1 MLIYSLCN
9 SLSTQ
14 LAEKQNAIYHNIYNS
29 IKDVPTKI
37 WDKLVPT
44 HRFFLQRPYLSVLE
58 NTHKDKIDFRYVVY
72 YDNEEAVAVS
82 VFQLIRVEG
91 KENLR
96 LNSTQK
102 EIAQKNET
110 DCKLSDIG
118 KSVKSKVV
126 NRIHRLSF
134 RMLVAGNVFI
144 TGEHGFCY
152 VPKFEH
158 HAFESLNK
166 AIDDV
171 LAQEKAKNNEVT
183 AVMVK
188 DFYENALEKAKHLQ
202 QYSYQEIVAEPNME
216 MEIRP
221 EWHTF
226 DDYLASML
234 SKYRVRAKSFFKKGK
249 HLVRK
254 DLTLEEIAAHQERLH
269 EMYVKIA
276 DSADINLA
284 KVSVNYFTEL
294 KRTLGDDFNVR
305 AYFLEEK
312 LVGFISTFKAHHE
325 LEAHFV
331 GYDEH
336 YNRSHAIYANV
347 LYDIVT
353 IGIEQK
359 VEKIVMGRTAPEIK
373 SAVGAVG
380 VHLNCFIRHKSYLKN
395 QIIGLLV
402 NQFRQDEWVQRSPF
416 KEITASQSV
425 NKQEKVAILVS

>member
-1 MLIYSLCN
+1 
-9 SLSTQ
+9 
-14 LAEKQNAIYHNIYNS
+14 
-29 IKDVPTKI
+29 
-37 WDKLVPT
+37 
-44 HRFFLQRPYLSVLE
+44 
-58 NTHKDKIDFRYVVY
+58 
-72 YDNEEAVAVS
+72 
-82 VFQLIRVEG
+82 
-91 KENLR
+91 
-96 LNSTQK
+96 
-102 EIAQKNET
+102 
-110 DCKLSDIG
+110 
-118 KSVKSKVV
+118 
-126 NRIHRLSF
+126 
-134 RMLVAGNVFI
+134 MLVAGNVFI
-144 TGEHGFCY
+144 TGEHGFYY
-152 VPKFEH
+152 VPKFENQ
-158 HAFESLNK
+158 AFEALNK

-171 LAQEKAKNNEVT
+171 LAQEKAKNDEVT

-188 DFYENALEKAKHLQ
+188 DFYENALKKAKHLQ
-202 QYSYQEIVAEPNME
+202 QYSYQEIIAEPNME

-226 DDYLASML
+226 EDYLASML

-254 DLTLEEIAAHQERLH
+254 DLTLAEIETHQEKLH

-284 KVSVNYFTEL
+284 KVSTTYFAAL
-294 KRTLGDDFNVR
+294 KRTLGDDFNIR

-331 GYDEH
+331 GYDEA
-336 YNRSHAIYANV
+336 YNRKNAVYANV
-347 LYDIVT
+347 LYDIVR

-380 VHLNCFIRHKSYLKN
+380 VHLNCFVRHQSYLKN

-416 KEITASQSV
+416 KTQKVAEKT
-425 NKQEKVAILVS
+425 KKKEKVAVLAS

>member
-1 MLIYSLCN
+1 MLIYSLCS

-14 LAEKQNAIYHNIYNS
+14 LADQQNAIYHKIYTS

-37 WDKLVPT
+37 WDKLVPL
-44 HRFFLQRPYLSVLE
+44 HRFFLQRPYLNVLE
-58 NTHKDKIDFRYVVY
+58 STHKDKMDFRYVVY
-72 YDNEEAVAVS
+72 YDSEEAVAVS
-82 VFQLIRVEG
+82 FFQLIRVEG

-96 LNSTQK
+96 LNSAQK
-102 EIAQKNET
+102 DIAQKNET
-110 DCKLSDIG
+110 DCKLTDIS
-118 KSVKSKVV
+118 KTVKSKVV

-144 TGEHGFCY
+144 TGEHGFYY
-152 VPKFEH
+152 VPKFEAQ
-158 HAFESLNK
+158 AFEALNK

-171 LAQEKAKNNEVT
+171 LAQEKAKNDEVT

-188 DFYENALEKAKHLQ
+188 DFYENALEKAKYLQ
-202 QYSYQEIVAEPNME
+202 EYAYQEIMAEPNME
-216 MEIRP
+216 MKIRP

-254 DLTLEEIAAHQERLH
+254 DLTVAEIEKHQEQLH
-269 EMYVKIA
+269 EMYVQIA

-284 KVSVNYFTEL
+284 KVSTTYFAEL
-294 KRTLGDDFNVR
+294 KRTLGDDFNIR

-331 GYDEH
+331 GYDAA
-336 YNRSHAIYANV
+336 YNRKNAIYANV
-347 LYDIVT
+347 LYDIVR

-359 VEKIVMGRTAPEIK
+359 VERIVMGRTAPEIK

-416 KEITASQSV
+416 KEKKAVEKTS
-425 NKQEKVAILVS
+425 KKEKVAALVS